1 MIGAGIEAALWI
13 AGIVVVWVLVNKF
26 LLPKLGIPT

>member
-1 MIGAGIEAALWI
+1 MIGAGIETALWI